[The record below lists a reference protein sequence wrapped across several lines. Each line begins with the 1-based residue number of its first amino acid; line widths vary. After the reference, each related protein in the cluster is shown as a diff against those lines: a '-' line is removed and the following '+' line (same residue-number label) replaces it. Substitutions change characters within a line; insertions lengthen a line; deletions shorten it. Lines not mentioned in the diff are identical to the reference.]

1 MGFGEHGI
9 DLELRVWIY
18 DPQEGVANVRSDINL
33 NIWKRFGE
41 AGITIPFPQ
50 HDLYVKELPAS

>member
-1 MGFGEHGI
+1 
-9 DLELRVWIY
+9 VWIY
-18 DPQEGVANVRSDINL
+18 DPQEGVANVRSDINV
-33 NIWKRFGE
+33 NIWKRFRE